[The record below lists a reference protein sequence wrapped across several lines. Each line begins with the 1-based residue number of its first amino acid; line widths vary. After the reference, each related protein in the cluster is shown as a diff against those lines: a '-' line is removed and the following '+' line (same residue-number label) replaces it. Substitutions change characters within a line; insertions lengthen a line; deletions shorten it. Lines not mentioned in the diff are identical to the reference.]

1 MALRMHS
8 TQHGDVAA
16 NSSEPGLGRIIL
28 KDVLVIAIAS
38 GAIIAFYFLVK
49 AFSIIANLP

>member
-1 MALRMHS
+1 MHS

-16 NSSEPGLGRIIL
+16 NSSEPGLGKVIL
-28 KDVLVIAIAS
+28 KDALMIVIAS